1 MPWNNEEKFM
11 IPKTGLSS
19 LISSSF
25 TNESKKTDTIN
36 KTSISNTQESKL
48 SKVESLKQ
56 QIENGEYKINL
67 DLLANS
73 IADTL

>member
-1 MPWNNEEKFM
+1 M